1 MKAGA
6 RAALPLLGLA
16 GFLAVWQTLVVVTRP
31 APLRRVTL
39 AFSSP
44 RADSCCAVVLG
55 TSGEVLGQAW
65 LGVGPTRIATS
76 AGTLRLWLGALQ
88 PTLAALP
95 PDADARLGPLLD
107 AAQRDFGGGLEP
119 SPVPARGSLD
129 AEKEA
134 MARAARLQMEKL
146 RHPTWLPSPIAALT
160 ALATMVRSGEMLRHV
175 VASLFRVGC
184 GFTLAVVLGVP
195 FGLALG
201 SLAWLSAVANTVIQ
215 CLRPISPI
223 AWLPVATLALGGG
236 DPAAIF
242 LIFLAAFFPVT
253 VSTAAAV
260 ATVDL
265 KYRRSA
271 LNFGVRGLALA
282 RDVIFPATL
291 PSILTALRIGLGIA
305 WVVVVA
311 AEMLGVESGL
321 GFLVLDARNQLR
333 YDRVVAAMI
342 VIGLIGLGLDTVVRR
357 LEQAEL
363 ERRGLVA
370 R

>member
-1 MKAGA
+1 MRA
-6 RAALPLLGLA
+6 RTRAVLPLVGLA
-16 GFLAVWQTLVVVTRP
+16 GFLALWQALVVVTRP
-31 APLRRVTL
+31 APLRRATL
-39 AFSSP
+39 AFSSA
-44 RADSCCAVVLG
+44 RADSCAAVVLG
-55 TSGEVLGQAW
+55 AKGTVAGRAW
-65 LGVGPTRIATS
+65 LALDPARIATS

-95 PDADARLGPLLD
+95 PNADARLRPLLD

-119 SPVPARGSLD
+119 SLVPVAGVPD
-129 AEKEA
+129 AEQEA
-134 MARAARLQMEKL
+134 VARATRLQMEKL

-160 ALATMVRSGEMLRHV
+160 ALATMVRSGEMLRHII
-175 VASLFRVGC
+175 ASLFRVGC

-201 SLAWLSAVANTVIQ
+201 SLAWLSALANTVIQ

-236 DPAAIF
+236 DPAAVF

-253 VSTAAAV
+253 VSTAAAT

-271 LNFGVRGLALA
+271 LNFGVRGFALA
-282 RDVIFPATL
+282 RHVILPATL

-363 ERRGLVA
+363 ERRGVVA